1 MKGKRERKKNAV
13 NESNST
19 IKRNEKYI
27 EIYQIDLFPDVSA
40 EQVQMISNMRQRT
53 VVLLEGGNQHHQ
65 PIRIGMICMIHL
77 FGSSI
82 FFFLLKMKKA
92 RNTAIPFR

>member
-1 MKGKRERKKNAV
+1 MKGKKESEKNAV
-13 NESNST
+13 NESNYT

-53 VVLLEGGNQHHQ
+53 VVLLAGGNRHHQ

-77 FGSSI
+77 FEKFY
-82 FFFLLKMKKA
+82 FFFC
-92 RNTAIPFR
+92 